1 VTDEEKSLSPPPANR
16 SSSLD
21 FRRGYALSM
30 FPTVCVF
37 NVLEH
42 AFDPITVLSM
52 NSLSVHLAKTFPLGS
67 DPVQNLAAHP
77 TKRDQVVFSVVT
89 KGAAPSDW

>member
-1 VTDEEKSLSPPPANR
+1 METHNLTAKIMPKMPKIACNW
-16 SSSLD
+16 SSW
-21 FRRGYALSM
+21 
-30 FPTVCVF
+30 V